1 MQRPFLTND
10 HRGPQSPDSV
20 HRLHSSSH
28 PLCRHL
34 LWLVCGLLWLQNGYG
49 QAPDPNDYL
58 YPVEEVEGFYS
69 ASFGEMR
76 PNHFHAGVDI
86 KTDGVEG
93 KPLVAAADGY
103 ISRIAVSP
111 SGYGRALY
119 VTLQNGTTAVY
130 GHIARFRDD
139 IEQYVRH
146 ERERL
151 QRNRIDLWCTAVQF
165 PVRRGE
171 LIAYS
176 GNSGSS
182 FGPHLHY
189 EIRETATQRTLNTVR
204 LGIIRPKDDIAPRLL
219 RLHYYETDTV
229 RGVPIHAARAVRDIV
244 ETTPNLYR
252 LANAEP
258 LEIGPNG
265 HFVLEAVDRRNGVT
279 NRFGLYRVT
288 LLVDGDPIFEYR
300 MDGFTFDQSRYCNA
314 ASCYPL
320 QVRAQN
326 EAIRLATIDGACDAF
341 YPLVVER
348 GHIGARPGTTH
359 CIRIEAEDDCGN
371 CSALEFTVCGRKA
384 QSIACDSTA
393 QICDRRR
400 TTTLQAGEASLTL
413 PAGALY
419 ESIFVRPER
428 LDAQPIAERGP
439 VRLSPRYRFLS
450 CDVPLQQAATVR
462 IRAYVP
468 EALRPH
474 TTLAVINRKGRLVP
488 AGGTYSRGVLT
499 ARTTLTGD
507 LLVVADTVAPT
518 IRPLFNE
525 GADLSQARTLRF
537 RVSDDFSGITSCNL
551 YIDGKW
557 VACDRYP
564 MQGTAVHTLS
574 KELAP
579 GRHVVRLE
587 LQDACGNQSVWKGSF
602 SR

>member
-1 MQRPFLTND
+1 MGLRRPLDVHTAVSNHRPMHFL
-10 HRGPQSPDSV
+10 RSK
-20 HRLHSSSH
+20 
-28 PLCRHL
+28 L
-34 LWLVCGLLWLQNGYG
+34 LLLTCGLLYLQSSHG
-49 QAPDPNDYL
+49 QLPTPNDYL
-58 YPVEEVEGFYS
+58 YPIEEVAGLYS
-69 ASFGEMR
+69 ANFGEMR

-86 KTDGVEG
+86 KTNGVEG

-119 VTLQNGTTAVY
+119 VTLRNGTTAVY

-139 IEQYVRH
+139 IEEYVRH
-146 ERERL
+146 ERERQ
-151 QRNRIDLWCTAVQF
+151 QRNRLDLWCTAAQF
-165 PVRRGE
+165 PVRQGD

-229 RGVPIHAARAVRDIV
+229 RGVPVHASRAVCDIV
-244 ETTPNLYR
+244 ETTPNRYR
-252 LANAEP
+252 LANAAP

-265 HFVLEAVDRRNGVT
+265 HFVLEAVDRRNDVT

-288 LLVDGDPIFEYR
+288 LQMDGRSIFEYR

-326 EAIRLATIDGACDAF
+326 EAIRLAVIDGACEAF
-341 YPLVVER
+341 YPIAVER
-348 GHIGARPGTTH
+348 GRITTRPDALYH
-359 CIRIEAEDDCGN
+359 IRIEAEDDCGN
-371 CSALEFTVCGRKA
+371 CSILEFPVRGRKA
-384 QSIACDSTA
+384 RPIACDSTA
-393 QICDRRR
+393 QICDRRY

-428 LDAQPIAERGP
+428 LDAQPITERGP

-450 CDVPLQQAATVR
+450 CDVPLQRAATVR

-474 TTLAVINRKGRLVP
+474 TTLAVINRKGKLVP
-488 AGGTYSRGVLT
+488 AGGSYKQGVLT
-499 ARTTLTGD
+499 AKTTQTGD

-518 IRPLFNE
+518 VRPLFNE
-525 GADLSQARTLRF
+525 GADLSQARALRF
-537 RVSDDFSGITSCNL
+537 RVSDDFSGISSCAL
-551 YIDGKW
+551 YIDGHW
-557 VACDRYP
+557 VVCDRYP
-564 MQGTAVHTLS
+564 MQGTAIHPFS

-579 GRHVVRLE
+579 GRHVIRFEVR
-587 LQDACGNQSVWKGSF
+587 DACGNRTVWKGSF
-602 SR
+602 VR